1 MKINYIISFFI
12 LFSFICSNS
21 FSQGRIVIEGSVV
34 DEYEMEVPYAAVGI
48 IKKNIGVT
56 STEDGTFSFF
66 VSNNELDDILE
77 ISSIGF
83 ETFKIKIKDFIY
95 GDKRIVLK
103 EKVSALEGVVVSA
116 PINNVK
122 LAFKLMKENFINS
135 THQLDILYRRWDVE
149 ENICRYFIEHYLT
162 VLEKGP
168 PSML

>member
-21 FSQGRIVIEGSVV
+21 FSQSRIVIEGSVV
-34 DEYEMEVPYAAVGI
+34 DEYEMEVPYAAVGV

-83 ETFKIKIKDFIY
+83 ETFNSQYISEKMLNQVEF
-95 GDKRIVLK
+95 RRK
-103 EKVSALEGVVVSA
+103 E
-116 PINNVK
+116 
-122 LAFKLMKENFINS
+122 FM
-135 THQLDILYRRWDVE
+135 Y
-149 ENICRYFIEHYLT
+149 
-162 VLEKGP
+162 
-168 PSML
+168 